1 MQNSNQRLRAALNGV
16 GLQINVDAESPP
28 PSFHGNQ
35 NMRLLKSEMY
45 INNNGSS
52 RESSQSPTASMST
65 TQSVGVLIIII

>member
-28 PSFHGNQ
+28 PQPPFHGNQ
-35 NMRLLKSEMY
+35 NMRSLKSEMY

-65 TQSVGVLIIII
+65 TQSVGF